1 MRGVRCSRRMP
12 SSASSRVIARRTEV
26 GVIPSLRAAWLTEL
40 SSAVATNGTM
50 PTNRSAVEA
59 LMPWRRYTDARADE
73 SPRKPISRLRPPG
86 ELGSGGVG
94 AERDHELVG
103 RLRVR
108 GLHVRDEL
116 LLLRVGEGRFT
127 RTQTIDLGA
136 IRHEVLALPGEQ
148 RRVAGRPVARIDV
161 LRVLQRRGELVEVR
175 EPLGGVTIVRVGV
188 RASKHLVA
196 DKRIAVELPVRI
208 GVRLRGSEVVRDE
221 RHAVDHALVA
231 ILHLVVGKRALR
243 RPLVAEHGL
252 PLLLLRRI
260 VVADDLRDG
269 GGRVLW
275 VCAVF
280 VLVVVV
286 VVVVW

>member
-12 SSASSRVIARRTEV
+12 SSASSRVIARRTEE
-26 GVIPSLRAAWLTEL
+26 GVIPSLRAAWLTER

-127 RTQTIDLGA
+127 RTQPIDLGA

-148 RRVAGRPVARIDV
+148 HQVAGRPVARIDV
-161 LRVLQRRGELVEVR
+161 LRNQQHHKKQNKEHKPHNR
-175 EPLGGVTIVRVGV
+175 ETNKREDK
-188 RASKHLVA
+188 RASKH
-196 DKRIAVELPVRI
+196 
-208 GVRLRGSEVVRDE
+208 
-221 RHAVDHALVA
+221 
-231 ILHLVVGKRALR
+231 
-243 RPLVAEHGL
+243 
-252 PLLLLRRI
+252 
-260 VVADDLRDG
+260 
-269 GGRVLW
+269 
-275 VCAVF
+275 
-280 VLVVVV
+280 
-286 VVVVW
+286 

>member
-1 MRGVRCSRRMP
+1 MIASIDSPGWRDTSRGSAGITTSSPSASGSETRNRPRGAASAAETAARALRTP
-12 SSASSRVIARRTEV
+12 SSASSRVIARLTEE
-26 GVIPSLRAAWLTEL
+26 GVIPSLRAAWLTER
-40 SSAVATNGTM
+40 SAAVATNGTM

-116 LLLRVGEGRFT
+116 LLLRGGGGRFT

-148 RRVAGRPVARIDV
+148 R
-161 LRVLQRRGELVEVR
+161 L
-175 EPLGGVTIVRVGV
+175 
-188 RASKHLVA
+188 
-196 DKRIAVELPVRI
+196 
-208 GVRLRGSEVVRDE
+208 
-221 RHAVDHALVA
+221 
-231 ILHLVVGKRALR
+231 
-243 RPLVAEHGL
+243 
-252 PLLLLRRI
+252 
-260 VVADDLRDG
+260 
-269 GGRVLW
+269 
-275 VCAVF
+275 
-280 VLVVVV
+280 
-286 VVVVW
+286 